1 MSEHLDELTQLLRNL
16 QAQNHEI
23 SGCTIVSVQG
33 LPIVT
38 SMSGKLQNTVNEGI
52 ISAMTA
58 AILSV
63 GDRAAQELQRG
74 TLKRILIEG
83 EVGTII
89 ISQAGQHAILCV
101 LCRNDAKLGMI
112 FLTMASASKKI
123 AELLD

>member
-23 SGCTIVSVQG
+23 EGATVVSVQG

-38 SMSGKLQNTVNEGI
+38 SMAGNLQDSVNEGI

-63 GDRAAQELQRG
+63 SDRASQELQRG
-74 TLKRILIEG
+74 ALQRILIEG
-83 EVGTII
+83 ESGTVV
-89 ISQAGQHAILCV
+89 ISQAGEHAILCV
-101 LCRNDAKLGMI
+101 LCHKDARLGMVFI
-112 FLTMASASKKI
+112 TMDSASRKI

>member
-23 SGCTIVSVQG
+23 EGATVVSVQG

-38 SMSGKLQNTVNEGI
+38 SMSGGLQDSVNEGI

-63 GDRAAQELQRG
+63 GDRASQELQRG
-74 TLKRILIEG
+74 ILKRILIEG
-83 EVGTII
+83 EVGTIV
-89 ISQAGQHAILCV
+89 ISQAGEHAILCV
-101 LCRNDAKLGMI
+101 LCRNDAKLGMV
-112 FLTMASASKKI
+112 FLTMQNASKKI
-123 AELLD
+123 ADLLD